1 MEGEQ
6 KFIDINKIELD
17 VNNPRIKRLIEGL
30 VENLAENQQL
40 DEKQILIA
48 LQYTSTTST
57 STDKTENVM
66 TFSKLQNSIIQNKG
80 VLNPIIVKKLDN
92 EHYKC
97 IEGNTR
103 LAIYKVQNDKHPDED
118 CWKNIKSTVYERI
131 TERGENNI
139 RLQCHL
145 VPPRPWEPFSRAKY
159 LNQLVNVD
167 EYDIEEIGGVCG
179 MASSEIQ
186 NYIEAFQIMEEN
198 YRPLCIESGDTF
210 DVKSFSGFYELV
222 LKPSLQGVLIE
233 NNFDFKDF
241 SRWIHNREKIKQL
254 SHVRQLERILKNGA
268 AKRIFLRTG
277 SKDALEVFIQDGGEN
292 LQNAG
297 IMELMRA
304 TIVKLNLIPYFEM
317 KTLAEE
323 TTLLDDSAQ
332 LISLCKQCIDDN
344 A

>member
-1 MEGEQ
+1 MSY
-6 KFIDINKIELD
+6 FWL
-17 VNNPRIKRLIEGL
+17 LIPE
-30 VENLAENQQL
+30 
-40 DEKQILIA
+40 
-48 LQYTSTTST
+48 
-57 STDKTENVM
+57 
-66 TFSKLQNSIIQNKG
+66 TFSQTLTK
-80 VLNPIIVKKLDN
+80 
-92 EHYKC
+92 
-97 IEGNTR
+97 
-103 LAIYKVQNDKHPDED
+103 
-118 CWKNIKSTVYERI
+118 
-131 TERGENNI
+131 
-139 RLQCHL
+139 
-145 VPPRPWEPFSRAKY
+145 AK
-159 LNQLVNVD
+159 Q
-167 EYDIEEIGGVCG
+167 
-179 MASSEIQ
+179 
-186 NYIEAFQIMEEN
+186 
-198 YRPLCIESGDTF
+198 F

-233 NNFDFKDF
+233 NNFDFTDF
-241 SRWIHNREKIKQL
+241 SKWIHNREKIKQL
-254 SHVRQLERILKNGA
+254 SHVRQLERILKNGE